1 MKVIECIKK
10 KTWVVRV
17 MVLLAFCCAG
27 NAAAQDENTWQF
39 EATLYGWY
47 TDIGGTAKHPGGVVP
62 GGPFTVEASDILDN
76 LDMVFMGSFE
86 ARKNK
91 WLVIT
96 DAIYLDVGAGK
107 STTVTTQSGIPLN
120 ANVDLDLSAW
130 ILSGAVGYDVV
141 QTDRVTFAVVGGVR
155 YATIDVDITLGA
167 LGRQAVSSESEGL
180 LDGIVGVRGYL
191 TLNENWYLPYYADI
205 GTGDSDLTWQ
215 ALAGIGYRFSWGDI
229 RLAYRYL
236 SYDLDDGKHLEDLDV
251 SGPIL
256 GVGFRF

>member
-1 MKVIECIKK
+1 MKLTELVKK
-10 KTWVVRV
+10 KLWIASITL
-17 MVLLAFCCAG
+17 LLAFCCASS
-27 NAAAQDENTWQF
+27 AAAQDENNWQF

-47 TDIGGTAKHPGGVVP
+47 TAIDGTVKHPGGAVP
-62 GGPFTVEASDILDN
+62 GGPFEIDASDILDN

-86 ARKNK
+86 ARNSK
-91 WLVIT
+91 WSIIT
-96 DAIYLDVGAGK
+96 DAIYLDIGADK
-107 STTVTTQSGIPLN
+107 NTTVKTRSGIPLN
-120 ANVDLDLSAW
+120 ANVGLDLSAW

-141 QTDRVTFAVVGGVR
+141 QTDRVTLAVVGGVR
-155 YATIDVDITLGA
+155 YATIDVDASLGM
-167 LGRQAVSSESEGL
+167 LGRQAERSQSEGL
-180 LDGIVGVRGYL
+180 LDGIVGVRGYI

-236 SYDLDDGKHLEDLDV
+236 SYDLDDGKHLEDLEV
-251 SGPIL
+251 AGPVL